1 MNLIYKSLIQAG
13 LILATLPSYAGDA
26 KSPAT
31 TGSITSAAAASAPV
45 GSLQSIITKVVSSNP
60 EVQAKYHAFKASAYE
75 QGVARGGFFP
85 KVDAIGTLRAQEE
98 LTPNVNNTQTPDA
111 QAQLVIKQML
121 FDGFGT
127 SAEVKRLDR
136 ASRVRYFELLSAMQ
150 NAALETTTT
159 YNDLIR
165 YRQSVKYAQENY
177 TAHKQIT
184 DRIKDRVGAGVG
196 RRVDMDQATG
206 RLALAEANLLTES
219 TSLQNATA
227 KYQRLVGELP
237 PVELTD
243 PDYYKDGVDETA
255 TKALTTAYQKNPD
268 LIAALENIEAGK
280 HEIDNRRA
288 KYYPRADA
296 QGTANL
302 GVSDNGKNST
312 LAADNASLIVSMNL
326 FNGWSDRSA
335 IEQSKQKLNSAED
348 LKNKVCLD
356 TRQIL
361 TIAYNDTQ
369 QLPGQLSY
377 RNQHQMSIAKA
388 RDAYQKQ
395 YDIGQRTLLDLL
407 DTENEYFQARKAYTN
422 TEQDLHNAYART
434 YAAEGELLQKI
445 GTTRSDLPEIATDTS
460 TKCAGME
467 VAEQP
472 AIDKDA
478 LAGPKAATAP
488 LPLAPPVDGSKL
500 KAVET
505 KTLPSVQF
513 EVNSSTLTT
522 SSFTEL
528 DQALPTLKEW
538 LLDSQVEVAGHT
550 DKRNTSKMAY
560 NMKLSQN
567 RAEAVRQYFVSK
579 GINGSRLNAAGYG
592 YSKPVAPND
601 PITGSDL
608 NRRVEIIRMK

>member
-1 MNLIYKSLIQAG
+1 MNLLYKSLFQAG
-13 LILATLPSYAGDA
+13 LILATLPSYADQVT
-26 KSPAT
+26 PPVT
-31 TGSITSAAAASAPV
+31 TGSITSVTAAPAA
-45 GSLQSIITKVVSSNP
+45 GSLQSIITRVVSSNP

-85 KVDAIGTLRAQEE
+85 RVDAISTFRAQEE
-98 LTPNVNNTQTPDA
+98 LTPNINNTQTPDA
-111 QAQLVIKQML
+111 QAQLVLKQML

-177 TAHKQIT
+177 TVHKQLT
-184 DRIKDRVGAGVG
+184 ERIKDRVGAGVG
-196 RRVDMDQATG
+196 RRVDMDQASG
-206 RLALAEANLLTES
+206 RLALAEANMLTES
-219 TSLQNATA
+219 TNLQNATA

-237 PVELTD
+237 QSELIN
-243 PDYYKDGVDETA
+243 PDYYKDGVDDTA

-288 KYYPRADA
+288 KFYPRADA

-312 LAADNASLIVSMNL
+312 LAADNASLTLSMNL

-361 TIAYNDTQ
+361 TIAYNDAQ
-369 QLPGQLSY
+369 QLPSQLTY

-388 RDAYQKQ
+388 REAYQKQ

-422 TEQDLHNAYART
+422 TEQDLHNAFART

-445 GTTRSDLPEIATDTS
+445 GATRSDLPEMDTDTS
-460 TKCAGME
+460 TKCSSME

-488 LPLAPPVDGSKL
+488 LSAAPAVDGSKL

-513 EVNSSTLTT
+513 EVSSSTLTT

-528 DQALPTLKEW
+528 DKALPILKEW

-550 DKRNTSKMAY
+550 DKRNTSKMAF

-567 RAEAVRQYFVSK
+567 RAEAVRQYFTSK
-579 GINGSRLNAAGYG
+579 GINGDRLKAVGYG
-592 YSKPVAPND
+592 YTKPVAPND
-601 PITGSDL
+601 PINGNDL

>member
-1 MNLIYKSLIQAG
+1 MNLLYKSLIQAG
-13 LILATLPSYAGDA
+13 LILATLPSYAGEVTPP
-26 KSPAT
+26 ST
-31 TGSITSAAAASAPV
+31 NVSSTSAAAAAT
-45 GSLQSIITKVVSSNP
+45 GSLQSIITKVVSGNP
-60 EVQAKYHAFKASAYE
+60 EVQAKYHAFKASTYE

-85 KVDAIGTLRAQEE
+85 KVDAISTFRAQEE
-98 LTPNVNNTQTPDA
+98 LTPNINNTQTPDA
-111 QAQLVIKQML
+111 QVQLVLKQML

-150 NAALETTTT
+150 NAALDTTTT

-165 YRQSVKYAQENY
+165 YRQSVKYAKENY
-177 TAHKQIT
+177 AVHKQIT
-184 DRIKDRVGAGVG
+184 ERIKDRVSAGVG
-196 RRVDMDQATG
+196 RRVDMDQAAG
-206 RLALAEANLLTES
+206 RLALADANLLTES
-219 TSLQNATA
+219 TNLQNATA

-237 PVELTD
+237 PAELIE

-255 TKALTTAYQKNPD
+255 TKALTIAYQKNPD
-268 LIAALENIEAGK
+268 LIAALENIEASK
-280 HEIDNRRA
+280 HEIDNRRS
-288 KYYPRADA
+288 KHYPRADA

-302 GVSDNGKNST
+302 AVSDNGKNST

-326 FNGWSDRSA
+326 FNGWSDSSA
-335 IEQSKQKLNSAED
+335 IEQSKQRLNSSED

-361 TIAYNDTQ
+361 TIAYNDAQ
-369 QLPGQLSY
+369 QLPSQLSY

-422 TEQDLHNAYART
+422 TEQDLHNAYAKT

-445 GTTRSDLPEIATDTS
+445 GATRSDLPEMSADSS
-460 TKCAGME
+460 TKCASME

-472 AIDKDA
+472 TIDKDA
-478 LAGPKAATAP
+478 LAGPKAVTAP
-488 LPLAPPVDGSKL
+488 AAPVPAIDTSKL

-513 EVNSSTLTT
+513 EVSSSTLTP
-522 SSFTEL
+522 SSFVEL
-528 DQALPTLKEW
+528 DNALPTLKEW

-550 DKRNTSKMAY
+550 DKRNTSRMPF

-567 RAEAVRQYFVSK
+567 RAEAVRQYFISK
-579 GINGSRLNAAGYG
+579 GINGDRLKAVGYG

-601 PITGSDL
+601 PINGSDL

>member
-13 LILATLPSYAGDA
+13 LILATLPSYAGDVT
-26 KSPAT
+26 SSAT
-31 TGSITSAAAASAPV
+31 NGSIASTTVAPA
-45 GSLQSIITKVVSSNP
+45 GGLQAIITKVVSSNP

-150 NAALETTTT
+150 SAALETTTT

-177 TAHKQIT
+177 TVHKQLT
-184 DRIKDRVGAGVG
+184 ERIKDRVSAGVG
-196 RRVDMDQATG
+196 RRVDMDQASG

-237 PVELTD
+237 PSVLTD

-377 RNQHQMSIAKA
+377 RNQHQTSIAKA

-445 GTTRSDLPEIATDTS
+445 GATRSDLPEIDTDTS
-460 TKCAGME
+460 TKCASME

-488 LPLAPPVDGSKL
+488 LPVVPLVDGSKL

-522 SSFTEL
+522 SSFAEL

-567 RAEAVRQYFVSK
+567 RAEAVRQYFISK
-579 GINGSRLNAAGYG
+579 GINGSRLNAVGYG
-592 YSKPVAPND
+592 YTKPVAPND

>member
-26 KSPAT
+26 TSPAT
-31 TGSITSAAAASAPV
+31 TGSITSAAAASAPA

>member
-1 MNLIYKSLIQAG
+1 M
-13 LILATLPSYAGDA
+13 LATFPSYADE
-26 KSPAT
+26 AT
-31 TGSITSAAAASAPV
+31 QPVATSSITSLALATASA

-60 EVQAKYHAFKASAYE
+60 EVQAKYHAFKASVYE

-85 KVDAIGTLRAQEE
+85 RVDAISTFRAQEE
-98 LTPNVNNTQTPDA
+98 LTPNINNTQTPDA
-111 QAQLVIKQML
+111 LAQLVLKQML

-177 TAHKQIT
+177 TVHKQLT

-196 RRVDMDQATG
+196 RRVDLDQASG

-219 TSLQNATA
+219 TNLQNATA

-237 PVELTD
+237 QSELIN
-243 PDYYKDGVDETA
+243 PDYYKNGVDDTA

-288 KYYPRADA
+288 KFYPRADA

-312 LAADNASLIVSMNL
+312 LAADNASLTLSMNL

-335 IEQSKQKLNSAED
+335 VEQSKQKLNSAED

-356 TRQIL
+356 IRQIL
-361 TIAYNDTQ
+361 TIAYNDAQ
-369 QLPGQLSY
+369 QLPSQLSY

-445 GTTRSDLPEIATDTS
+445 GATRSDLPEMDTDGS
-460 TKCAGME
+460 TKCGSME

-472 AIDKDA
+472 AIDKKA
-478 LAGPKAATAP
+478 LAGPKAATAA
-488 LPLAPPVDGSKL
+488 LPIAPAIDGSKL
-500 KAVET
+500 KVVET

-513 EVNSSTLTT
+513 EVSSSTLTT
-522 SSFTEL
+522 SSFAEL
-528 DQALPTLKEW
+528 DKAIPVLKEW
-538 LLDSQVEVAGHT
+538 LLDSHLEVAGHT
-550 DKRNTSKMAY
+550 DKRNTSKLAF

-567 RAEAVRQYFVSK
+567 RAEAVRQYFISK
-579 GINGSRLNAAGYG
+579 GINGNHLKAVGYG
-592 YSKPVAPND
+592 YTKPVAPND
-601 PITGSDL
+601 PINGNDL

>member
-1 MNLIYKSLIQAG
+1 MNLLYKSLIQAG
-13 LILATLPSYAGDA
+13 LILAILPAYADDVTP
-26 KSPAT
+26 PAT
-31 TGSITSAAAASAPV
+31 GTMTGVVAAPA

-75 QGVARGGFFP
+75 KGVARGGFLP

-98 LTPNVNNTQTPDA
+98 LIPNVNNTQTPDA
-111 QAQLVIKQML
+111 QAQLVLKQML
-121 FDGFGT
+121 FDGFAT
-127 SAEVKRLDR
+127 SSDVKRLDS
-136 ASRVRYFELLSAMQ
+136 ALRVRYFELLSAMQ

-177 TAHKQIT
+177 TAHKQYT
-184 DRIKDRVGAGVG
+184 ERIKDRVSAGVG
-196 RRVDMDQATG
+196 RRVDMDQAAG

-219 TSLQNATA
+219 TSLQNASA

-237 PVELTD
+237 PAELVD
-243 PDYYKDGVDETA
+243 PDYYKIGVDDSVS
-255 TKALTTAYQKNPD
+255 KALTTAYQKNPD

-280 HEIDNRRA
+280 HEVDNRRA
-288 KYYPRADA
+288 RFYPRADA

-312 LAADNASLIVSMNL
+312 LAADTASLTLSMNL

-335 IEQSKQKLNSAED
+335 IDQSKQRLNSAED
-348 LKNKVCLD
+348 LKNKACLD
-356 TRQIL
+356 VRQLL
-361 TIAYNDTQ
+361 TIAFNDAQ
-369 QLPGQLSY
+369 QLPSQLAY

-388 RDAYQKQ
+388 RDAYKSQ

-407 DTENEYFQARKAYTN
+407 DTENEYFQARKAYN
-422 TEQDLHNAYART
+422 NAQQDLYNSYART

-445 GTTRSDLPEIATDTS
+445 GATRSDLPEISSDGS
-460 TKCAGME
+460 TKCSSME
-467 VAEQP
+467 VAEQS

-478 LAGPKAATAP
+478 LAGPKATTAA
-488 LPLAPPVDGSKL
+488 LPAAAPVDASKL

-513 EVNSSTLTT
+513 EVSSSTITT
-522 SSFTEL
+522 SSFPEL
-528 DQALPTLKEW
+528 DKAVVTLKEW

-560 NMKLSQN
+560 NMKLSQS
-567 RAEAVRQYFVSK
+567 RAEAVRQYFISK
-579 GINGSRLNAAGYG
+579 GINGSRLKAAGYG
-592 YSKPVAPND
+592 YTKPVAPND
-601 PITGSDL
+601 PVVGNDL
-608 NRRVEIIRMK
+608 NRRVEIIRLK